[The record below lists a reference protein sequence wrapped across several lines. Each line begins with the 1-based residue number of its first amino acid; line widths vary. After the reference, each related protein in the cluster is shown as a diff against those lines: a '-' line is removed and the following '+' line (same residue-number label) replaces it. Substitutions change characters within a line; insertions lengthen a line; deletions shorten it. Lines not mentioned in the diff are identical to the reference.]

1 MQTKRRLIL
10 VLIAAAMLV
19 MSVVSVSTFQFQ
31 VKADGTAAATVAPTP
46 TLQPTIIAGGTD
58 CAASATKLTWY
69 VGLGSGGDA
78 SVIPLETAWVDA
90 FNKKNPDI
98 CLQLQVV
105 NNPASVGTLKA
116 MIAAGDPPD
125 IVGPVGKL
133 GRAQFKGAWADV
145 APLAKAANFDTS
157 KYDPALLDFVKDDGV
172 QVGLPFA
179 LFPAFIYYN
188 KDLFDEAKLPYP
200 PHKVGEKYMGKDW
213 TIDTMFEL
221 AKKLTVDK
229 AGNDATSSSFDPK
242 NITQY
247 GMWFGYTGTGRGMTP
262 MWGGGTLFDSKN
274 NAKIPDNYKASW
286 TAWYKAIWTDHTVPN
301 ADAASSDLLGKGNP
315 FGSGNTAMSWTFTWY
330 QCCFAMDKLNWD
342 IAVVP
347 SYNGVT
353 TAGLHGD
360 TFAIAAGS
368 KNQAA
373 AFKVLSAMVVDKDLA
388 AIYGGIP
395 GNVADRPDFFAA
407 MNKKVGKNTIDW
419 QVALDM
425 LKYPDL
431 PNHQA
436 WMPNM
441 IKADNRIG
449 VFTDLLAHTP
459 GLDINKEMD
468 TLQTDLDAIFKAP
481 EAP

>member
-46 TLQPTIIAGGTD
+46 TIPPTIMAGGEG
-58 CAASATKLTWY
+58 CADSATKLTWY
-69 VGLGSGGDA
+69 VGLGSGGNV
-78 SVIPLETAWVDA
+78 SEITKETAWVNN
-90 FNKKNPDI
+90 FNKAHPDT
-98 CLQLQVV
+98 CLLLQVV
-105 NNPASVGTLKA
+105 NNAQATGTLKA
-116 MIAAGDPPD
+116 MMAAGTPPD
-125 IVGPVGKL
+125 IVGPVGKV
-133 GRAQFKGAWADV
+133 GRAAFKGSWADIL
-145 APLAKAANFDTS
+145 PLAKAAGFDTS
-157 KYDPALLDFVKDDGV
+157 KYDPALLDFIKDDGV

-213 TIDTMFEL
+213 TIDAMLDL

-229 AGNDATSSSFDPK
+229 NGADATDSKFDPK

-247 GMWFGYTGTGRGMTP
+247 GFWWGYAGGRRITP
-262 MWGGGTLFDSKN
+262 MWGGASLYDSKN
-274 NAKIPDNYKASW
+274 NAKIPDSYKAAW

-301 ADAASSDLLGKGNP
+301 ADAEASDLMGKGNP
-315 FGSGNTAMSWTFTWY
+315 FGSGNTAMTWTFTWY
-330 QCCFAMDKLNWD
+330 TCCFDMKKLNWD

-347 SYNGVT
+347 SNNGVT
-353 TAGLHGD
+353 TAGMHGD
-360 TFAIAAGS
+360 TFALPNGG
-368 KNQAA
+368 KNQAL
-373 AFKVLSAMVVDKDLA
+373 AFKVLSAMVTDKDLSGV
-388 AIYGGIP
+388 YGGIP
-395 GNVADRPDFFAA
+395 GNVADRDGFFAT
-407 MNKKVGKNTIDW
+407 MNSQVGTNKIDW
-419 QVALDM
+419 NVALEM
-425 LKYPDL
+425 LKYPDT
-431 PNHQA
+431 PNHEA

-441 IKADNRIG
+441 IKADNRIN
-449 VFTDLLAHTP
+449 VFTDLLKHTP